1 MSQFIDWSK
10 FSKGKL
16 RVIVRT
22 REEAIDFINEYLKNT
37 NINVDDFTYE
47 EYFETLFPEEEP
59 FTKEDTLGVVFGA
72 YEDYGWWYYTR
83 LTKKNREKYIED
95 IDNTI
100 FWCPNHHIQE
110 DTKIEKKEV
119 KETVLNFQE
128 VLQRVSEDGE
138 LYLEIRHPLINKQE
152 VYYNSGT
159 FDTIL
164 YFIALTF
171 DSSDI
176 VDILLNGEW
185 IAIEDN

>member
-10 FSKGKL
+10 FREGKL

-22 REEAIDFINEYLKNT
+22 KEEAIDFINEYLKNT
-37 NINVDDFTYE
+37 NINNDFTYE

-72 YEDYGWWYYTR
+72 YEDCGWWYYTR

-100 FWCPNHHIQE
+100 FWE

-152 VYYNSGT
+152 VYYSGT

-164 YFIALTF
+164 FLISLTF

-176 VDILLNGEW
+176 VDILLNSEW
-185 IAIEDN
+185 IVIEDN

>member
-10 FSKGKL
+10 FREGKL

-22 REEAIDFINEYLKNT
+22 KEEAIDFINEYLKNT

-47 EYFETLFPEEEP
+47 EYFKTLNPEEEL
-59 FTKEDTLGVVFGA
+59 FTKEDTLGIVFGT
-72 YEDYGWWYYTR
+72 YEDYGGWYYAR
-83 LTKKNREKYIED
+83 VTKKNREKYIRD
-95 IDNTI
+95 INNTI

-110 DTKIEKKEV
+110 DIKIEKEEAKEIM
-119 KETVLNFQE
+119 LNFQE
-128 VLQRVSEDGE
+128 VLQRVSEDRE
-138 LYLEIRHPLINKQE
+138 LYLEVRHPLINKQE

-164 YFIALTF
+164 FFISLTF

-185 IAIEDN
+185 VVIEDN

>member
-10 FSKGKL
+10 FREGKL

-22 REEAIDFINEYLKNT
+22 KEEAIDFINEYLKNT
-37 NINVDDFTYE
+37 NINNDFTYE

-72 YEDYGWWYYTR
+72 YEDCGWWYYTR

-100 FWCPNHHIQE
+100 FWE

-152 VYYNSGT
+152 VYYSGT

-164 YFIALTF
+164 FLISLTF

-185 IAIEDN
+185 IVIENN

>member
-10 FSKGKL
+10 FREGKL

-22 REEAIDFINEYLKNT
+22 KEEAIDFINEYLENT
-37 NINVDDFTYE
+37 NINNDFTYE
-47 EYFETLFPEEEP
+47 EYFETLFPKEEP
-59 FTKEDTLGVVFGA
+59 FTKEDTLGIVFGT
-72 YEDYGWWYYTR
+72 YEDYEDYRGWYYTR
-83 LTKKNREKYIED
+83 HTKKNREKYIED

-100 FWCPNHHIQE
+100 FWE

-138 LYLEIRHPLINKQE
+138 LYLEVRHPLINKQE

-176 VDILLNGEW
+176 VDILLNSEW
-185 IAIEDN
+185 VAIEEDN

>member
-10 FSKGKL
+10 FREGKL

-22 REEAIDFINEYLKNT
+22 KEEAIDFINEYLKNT
-37 NINVDDFTYE
+37 NINNDFTYE

-72 YEDYGWWYYTR
+72 YEDCGWWYYTR

-100 FWCPNHHIQE
+100 FWE
-110 DTKIEKKEV
+110 DIKIEKDEAR
-119 KETVLNFQE
+119 EITLNLQE
-128 VLQRVSEDGE
+128 VLQRVSEDRE
-138 LYLEIRHPLINKQE
+138 LYLAVRHPLINKQE
-152 VYYNSGT
+152 VYYSGT

-164 YFIALTF
+164 FLISLTF

-185 IAIEDN
+185 IVIEDN

>member
-10 FSKGKL
+10 FREGKL

-22 REEAIDFINEYLKNT
+22 KEEAIDFINEYLKNT
-37 NINVDDFTYE
+37 NINNDFTYE
-47 EYFETLFPEEEP
+47 EYFETLFPKEEP
-59 FTKEDTLGVVFGA
+59 FTKEDTLGIVFGT
-72 YEDYGWWYYTR
+72 YEDYEDYRGWYYTR
-83 LTKKNREKYIED
+83 LTKKNREKYIWD
-95 IDNTI
+95 INNTI
-100 FWCPNHHIQE
+100 FWG
-110 DTKIEKKEV
+110 DAKIEKKEV
-119 KETVLNFQE
+119 KKTVLNLQE
-128 VLQRVSEDGE
+128 VLQRVSQDGE

-185 IAIEDN
+185 VAIEEDN

>member
-10 FSKGKL
+10 FREGKL

-22 REEAIDFINEYLKNT
+22 KEEAIDFINEYLKNT
-37 NINVDDFTYE
+37 NINNDFTYE

-72 YEDYGWWYYTR
+72 YEDCGWWYYTR

-100 FWCPNHHIQE
+100 FWE

-119 KETVLNFQE
+119 KETVLNCQE
-128 VLQRVSEDGE
+128 VLQRVSEDRE
-138 LYLEIRHPLINKQE
+138 LYLEVRHPLINKQE
-152 VYYNSGT
+152 VYYSGT

-164 YFIALTF
+164 FLISLTF

-185 IAIEDN
+185 IVIENN

>member
-10 FSKGKL
+10 FREGKL

-22 REEAIDFINEYLKNT
+22 KEEAIDFINEYLKNT
-37 NINVDDFTYE
+37 NINNDFTYE

-72 YEDYGWWYYTR
+72 YEDCGWWYYTR

-100 FWCPNHHIQE
+100 FWE
-110 DTKIEKKEV
+110 DIKIEKKEV

-152 VYYNSGT
+152 VYYSGT

-164 YFIALTF
+164 FLISLTF

-185 IAIEDN
+185 IVIEDN

>member
-10 FSKGKL
+10 FREGKL

-22 REEAIDFINEYLKNT
+22 KEEAIDFINEYLKNT

-72 YEDYGWWYYTR
+72 YEDCGWWYYTR

-100 FWCPNHHIQE
+100 FWE

-152 VYYNSGT
+152 VYYSGT

-164 YFIALTF
+164 FLISLTF

-176 VDILLNGEW
+176 VDILLNSEW
-185 IAIEDN
+185 IVIEDN

>member
-10 FSKGKL
+10 FREGKL

-22 REEAIDFINEYLKNT
+22 KEEAIDFINEYLKNT

-72 YEDYGWWYYTR
+72 YEDYGWCYTR
-83 LTKKNREKYIED
+83 FTKKTREKYIED

-100 FWCPNHHIQE
+100 FWE

-185 IAIEDN
+185 VAIEEDN

>member
-10 FSKGKL
+10 FREGKL

-22 REEAIDFINEYLKNT
+22 KEEAIDFINEYLENT
-37 NINVDDFTYE
+37 NINNDFTYE
-47 EYFETLFPEEEP
+47 EYFETLFPKEEP

-100 FWCPNHHIQE
+100 FWE

-128 VLQRVSEDGE
+128 VLQRVSKDGE
-138 LYLEIRHPLINKQE
+138 LYLEIRHPLISKQE

-176 VDILLNGEW
+176 VDILLNGGW

>member
-10 FSKGKL
+10 FREGKL

-22 REEAIDFINEYLKNT
+22 KEEAIDFINEYFENT
-37 NINVDDFTYE
+37 NINADDFTYE

-72 YEDYGWWYYTR
+72 YEDCGWWYYTR

-100 FWCPNHHIQE
+100 FWE

-152 VYYNSGT
+152 VYYSGT

-164 YFIALTF
+164 FLISLTF

-176 VDILLNGEW
+176 VDILLNSEW
-185 IAIEDN
+185 IVIEDN

>member
-10 FSKGKL
+10 FREGKL

-22 REEAIDFINEYLKNT
+22 KEEAIDFINEYLKNT
-37 NINVDDFTYE
+37 NINNDFTYE

-72 YEDYGWWYYTR
+72 YEDCGWWYYTR

-95 IDNTI
+95 IDNTV
-100 FWCPNHHIQE
+100 FWE

-152 VYYNSGT
+152 VYYSGT

-164 YFIALTF
+164 FLISLTF

-185 IAIEDN
+185 IVIEDN

>member
-10 FSKGKL
+10 FREGKL

-22 REEAIDFINEYLKNT
+22 KEEAIDFINEYLKNT
-37 NINVDDFTYE
+37 NINNDFTYE

-72 YEDYGWWYYTR
+72 YEDCGWWYYTR

-100 FWCPNHHIQE
+100 FWE

-119 KETVLNFQE
+119 KETVLNFKE

-152 VYYNSGT
+152 VYYSGT

-164 YFIALTF
+164 FLISLTF

>member
-10 FSKGKL
+10 FREGKL

-22 REEAIDFINEYLKNT
+22 KEEAIDFINEYLKNT

-47 EYFETLFPEEEP
+47 EYFETLFPKEEP

-83 LTKKNREKYIED
+83 LTKKNREKCIED

-100 FWCPNHHIQE
+100 FWG
-110 DTKIEKKEV
+110 DAKIEKKEV
-119 KETVLNFQE
+119 KKTVLNFQE

-138 LYLEIRHPLINKQE
+138 LYLEVRYPLIDKQE

-164 YFIALTF
+164 YFISLTF

>member
-10 FSKGKL
+10 FREGKL

-37 NINVDDFTYE
+37 NINNDFTYE

-72 YEDYGWWYYTR
+72 YEDCGWWYYTR

-100 FWCPNHHIQE
+100 FWE

-152 VYYNSGT
+152 VYYSGT

-164 YFIALTF
+164 FLISLTF

-176 VDILLNGEW
+176 VDILLNSEW
-185 IAIEDN
+185 IVIEDN

>member
-10 FSKGKL
+10 FREGKL

-22 REEAIDFINEYLKNT
+22 KEEAIDFINEYLKNT
-37 NINVDDFTYE
+37 NINNDFTYE
-47 EYFETLFPEEEP
+47 EYFETLNLEEEP
-59 FTKEDTLGVVFGA
+59 FTKEDTLGIVFGTW
-72 YEDYGWWYYTR
+72 EEYGGWYYVR
-83 LTKKNREKYIED
+83 LTKKKREKYIWD
-95 IDNTI
+95 INNTI
-100 FWCPNHHIQE
+100 FWG
-110 DTKIEKKEV
+110 DAKIEKKEV
-119 KETVLNFQE
+119 KETVLDFQE
-128 VLQRVSEDGE
+128 VLERVSEDGE

-185 IAIEDN
+185 IVIEDN

>member
-10 FSKGKL
+10 FREGKL

-22 REEAIDFINEYLKNT
+22 KEEAIDFINEYLKNT

-47 EYFETLFPEEEP
+47 EYFKTLNPEEEL
-59 FTKEDTLGVVFGA
+59 FTKEDTLGIVFGT
-72 YEDYGWWYYTR
+72 YEDYGGWYYAR
-83 LTKKNREKYIED
+83 VTKKNREKYIRD
-95 IDNTI
+95 INNTI
-100 FWCPNHHIQE
+100 FWE

-185 IAIEDN
+185 VVIEDN

>member
-10 FSKGKL
+10 FREGKL

-22 REEAIDFINEYLKNT
+22 KEEAIDFINEYLKNT

-72 YEDYGWWYYTR
+72 YEDCGWWYYTR

-100 FWCPNHHIQE
+100 FWE

-152 VYYNSGT
+152 VYYSGT

-164 YFIALTF
+164 FLISLTF

-185 IAIEDN
+185 IVIENN

>member
-10 FSKGKL
+10 FREGKL

-22 REEAIDFINEYLKNT
+22 KEEAIDFINEYLKNT
-37 NINVDDFTYE
+37 NINNDFTYE

-72 YEDYGWWYYTR
+72 YEDCGWWYYTR

-100 FWCPNHHIQE
+100 FWE

-152 VYYNSGT
+152 AYYNSGT

-164 YFIALTF
+164 FLISLTF

-176 VDILLNGEW
+176 VDILLNSEW
-185 IAIEDN
+185 IVIEDN

>member
-10 FSKGKL
+10 FREGKL

-22 REEAIDFINEYLKNT
+22 KEEAIDFINEYLKNT
-37 NINVDDFTYE
+37 NINNDFTYE

-72 YEDYGWWYYTR
+72 YEDCGWWYYTR

-110 DTKIEKKEV
+110 DIKIEKEEAKEIM
-119 KETVLNFQE
+119 LNFQE
-128 VLQRVSEDGE
+128 VLQRVSKDGE

-152 VYYNSGT
+152 VYYSGT

-164 YFIALTF
+164 FLISLTF

-176 VDILLNGEW
+176 VDILLNSEW
-185 IAIEDN
+185 IVIEDN

>member
-10 FSKGKL
+10 FREGKL

-22 REEAIDFINEYLKNT
+22 KEEAIDFINEYLKNT
-37 NINVDDFTYE
+37 NINNDFTYE

-72 YEDYGWWYYTR
+72 YEDCGWWYYTR

-100 FWCPNHHIQE
+100 FWE

-152 VYYNSGT
+152 VYYSGT

-164 YFIALTF
+164 FLISLTF

-185 IAIEDN
+185 IVIEDN